1 MGNAVDQNL
10 LTRLQEDLTELID
23 LLKKSE
29 TAQLP
34 GDGSQVPQR
43 ISEARQITHSM
54 DALQIEPAEHNEN
67 SGAVFQKQEMR
78 EEEIRAATLT
88 LEIENRQILDKLVS
102 IQELLTVKLQGM
114 ENELTETSE
123 KVKELEQESIRMKK
137 DITCLYNR
145 QGNKHQFL
153 VLDLVLV

>member
-1 MGNAVDQNL
+1 MGHAVDQNL
-10 LTRLQEDLTELID
+10 LSRLQEDIAELID

-34 GDGSQVPQR
+34 GDGSQVQQR
-43 ISEARQITHSM
+43 ISEAQEITHSM
-54 DALQIEPAEHNEN
+54 DALQIEPEKHNEN
-67 SGAVFQKQEMR
+67 FGAEFQEQEMR
-78 EEEIRAATLT
+78 EEEIRAATLN

-102 IQELLTVKLQGM
+102 IQELLSVKLQGM

-145 QGNKHQFL
+145 QGNKHQFFA
-153 VLDLVLV
+153 LDLVFV

>member
-10 LTRLQEDLTELID
+10 LTRLQEDITELID

-54 DALQIEPAEHNEN
+54 DAIQIEPAGHNEN
-67 SGAVFQKQEMR
+67 FCAVFQKQEMR

-123 KVKELEQESIRMKK
+123 KVKELEQESIRMKR